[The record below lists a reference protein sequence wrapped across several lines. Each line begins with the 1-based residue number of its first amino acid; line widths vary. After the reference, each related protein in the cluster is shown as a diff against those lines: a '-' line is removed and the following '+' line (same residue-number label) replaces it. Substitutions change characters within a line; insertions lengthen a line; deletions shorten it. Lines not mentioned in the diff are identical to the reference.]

1 MLCTALP
8 FSKSETITRC
18 FITRMTRITLKAV
31 TYLTVHFQLS
41 QIIACN
47 EDIRQLFTYLFV
59 NLCVNKQRYDFA

>member
-1 MLCTALP
+1 
-8 FSKSETITRC
+8 
-18 FITRMTRITLKAV
+18 MTRITLKAV

-59 NLCVNKQRYDFA
+59 NLCVNKQRYDFAYMSFRGSMNQPSVI